1 MSSEFCVVLTTVATR
16 DEANKLARQLVEQQL
31 AACVQMMPI
40 NSVYSW
46 EGAIQQDDEVLLLIK
61 TASARYAGVEAFLLA
76 KPAGYVLELRT
87 KAVAIL
93 IGGHYQRSKQ
103 EDRNNGEEPNKSVTG
118 HNCTQAGRKVDRL
131 SCA

>member
-16 DEANKLARQLVEQQL
+16 DEADKLARQLVEQQL

-76 KPAGYVLELRT
+76 NHSYSVPE
-87 KAVAIL
+87 IL
-93 IGGHYQRSKQ
+93 QLPIEQGSAAYLKWL
-103 EDRNNGEEPNKSVTG
+103 DRALGSEPP
-118 HNCTQAGRKVDRL
+118 
-131 SCA
+131 CA

>member
-1 MSSEFCVVLTTVATR
+1 MVLTTVATR

-76 KPAGYVLELRT
+76 NHSYSVPEILQLPIEQGSAAYLQWLGKALAG
-87 KAVAIL
+87 
-93 IGGHYQRSKQ
+93 
-103 EDRNNGEEPNKSVTG
+103 
-118 HNCTQAGRKVDRL
+118 
-131 SCA
+131 

>member
-1 MSSEFCVVLTTVATR
+1 MSSEFCVVLTTVTTR

-76 KPAGYVLELRT
+76 NHSYSVPEILQLPIEQGSAAYLQWLGKALAG
-87 KAVAIL
+87 
-93 IGGHYQRSKQ
+93 
-103 EDRNNGEEPNKSVTG
+103 
-118 HNCTQAGRKVDRL
+118 
-131 SCA
+131 

>member
-40 NSVYSW
+40 NSVYPW

-76 KPAGYVLELRT
+76 HHSYSVPEIIQLPIEQGSART
-87 KAVAIL
+87 C
-93 IGGHYQRSKQ
+93 
-103 EDRNNGEEPNKSVTG
+103 NGWARRVGSEPPR
-118 HNCTQAGRKVDRL
+118 A
-131 SCA
+131 